1 MKIKLL
7 MQSLSPLA
15 VLTIIKN
22 FSFSTANSAGQS
34 LSVQGFVDINM
45 TMIIVDIICALW
57 VLVSIWFYIEFKAFK
72 WTDKK
77 KGYQLRNIKEHEE
90 ASLNF
95 YITIIIPLLID
106 QVDTIHGALTLGLI
120 VLSLCMLLYR
130 TKLFYANP
138 VLTFLGYRF
147 YEFEFLENK
156 DARGVCIGV
165 AGNTVGC
172 ESVIEYKKISDNVY
186 YIKRIGK

>member
-1 MKIKLL
+1 
-7 MQSLSPLA
+7 
-15 VLTIIKN
+15 
-22 FSFSTANSAGQS
+22 
-34 LSVQGFVDINM
+34 
-45 TMIIVDIICALW
+45 
-57 VLVSIWFYIEFKAFK
+57 
-72 WTDKK
+72 
-77 KGYQLRNIKEHEE
+77 
-90 ASLNF
+90 
-95 YITIIIPLLID
+95 
-106 QVDTIHGALTLGLI
+106 
-120 VLSLCMLLYR
+120 MLLYR

-165 AGNTVGC
+165 SGNAVGC